1 MALIFPSF
9 SPVFGTFSN
18 TTSGRK
24 AHSFKCHS
32 YKTKSFKCKWQCTY
46 FCIFLQ
52 PLVSHFFEFH
62 AIQTFLKP
70 QLKTFLKSLKLIKAQ
85 NNYTTMQKKLSP
97 NTIKMTHCKLQIF
110 CYTFRPFFFTF

>member
-32 YKTKSFKCKWQCTY
+32 YKPKSFDCKWHCTY

-52 PLVSHFFEFH
+52 PLVSHVFEFH
-62 AIQTFLKP
+62 ATQIFLKP
-70 QLKTFLKSLKLIKAQ
+70 PLKTFLKSLKLIKAQ
-85 NNYTTMQKKLSP
+85 NNYKIMQKVFA
-97 NTIKMTHCKLQIF
+97 THDKNDSLQIKIYVAYF
-110 CYTFRPFFFTF
+110 GLFSLPL